1 MSNKFDLVIVG
12 GGIVGLA
19 TAMRLL
25 ERHPDIKLAVLEKE
39 SQIALHQTGHN
50 SGVIHSGIYYKPGS
64 LKAQAC
70 VLGRKALMDFCDRNG
85 LPYKICGKVVVA
97 VAPEEVPLLEEF
109 ARRGS
114 ANGLQGIEV
123 IGPERLK
130 EIEPFAAG
138 LKALYVPE
146 TGIID
151 FQRVAQA
158 FASKT
163 TELGGDILISYEVRE
178 IRSVTKELI
187 LETSSGA
194 VRTRHLINCAGLFS
208 DYLEKKMT
216 PSGRSQGAADEDV
229 RIIPFRGEYY
239 HLASERNSLV
249 RGLIYPLPDP
259 LFPFL
264 GVHLTRT
271 IHGEVEAGP
280 NAVLAFAREGYRKT
294 DLSLTDLYQTL
305 SYGGFWSLA
314 GRYWKT
320 GLAEFHRSFSKKA
333 FVKALQQLVPEIRD
347 QDLVPG
353 GSGVRAQAVSAAGF
367 LVDDFVIRQTANA
380 IHVLN
385 APSPAATAS
394 LAIADTIVG
403 MAAQAFSL
411 SN

>member
-1 MSNKFDLVIVG
+1 MNSTQFDIAIVG

-25 ERHPDIKLAVLEKE
+25 EKHPRLKLAVLEKE
-39 SQIALHQTGHN
+39 SQLAQHQTGHN

-64 LKAQAC
+64 LKARTC
-70 VLGRKALMDFCDRNG
+70 VLGRKALIDFCDRQG
-85 LPYKICGKVVVA
+85 VPYKICGKLIVA
-97 VAPEEVPLLEEF
+97 IRPEELPQLEEF
-109 ARRGS
+109 AHRGS
-114 ANGLQGIEV
+114 ANGLKDLAL

-130 EIEPFAAG
+130 EIEPHAAG

-151 FQRVAQA
+151 FRRVAGA
-158 FASKT
+158 FALRAK
-163 TELGGDILISYEVRE
+163 ELGGEILTSHEVKGIRIGRE
-178 IRSVTKELI
+178 ELV
-187 LETSSGA
+187 LETSAGA
-194 VRTRHLINCAGLFS
+194 VRTRHLINCGGLFS
-208 DYLEKKMT
+208 DDLAQKMPGT
-216 PSGRSQGAADEDV
+216 VQAADEDV
-229 RIIPFRGEYY
+229 RIIPFRGDYY
-239 HLASERNSLV
+239 HLVPERSNLV

-271 IHGEVEAGP
+271 IHDEVEAGP

-294 DLSLTDLYQTL
+294 DLSLTDLYKIL
-305 SYGGFWSLA
+305 SYRGFWSLV

-320 GLAEFHRSFSKKA
+320 GLAEFHRSFSKNA
-333 FVKALQQLVPEIRD
+333 FVRALQQLVPEIRD
-347 QDLVPG
+347 EDLIPG
-353 GSGVRAQAVSAAGF
+353 GAGVRAQAVSAAGF
-367 LVDDFVIRQTANA
+367 LVDDFVIRQTAHA

-403 MAAQAFSL
+403 MASQTFAL
-411 SN
+411 RH